1 MVKLIKASCDSSYP
15 LCVHYGFL
23 INDVVVH
30 NTPAITNNFGGN
42 IVTQK
47 LEAFKNDRE
56 IYEIVDLDL
65 DQKVVWDYAEK
76 NKTKKFNYV
85 SFNCEQFANDVIS
98 GNKKSSILA
107 RSLILLGI
115 GLFIWKKSKK
125 NQK

>member
-30 NTPAITNNFGGN
+30 NTPGAVNNFGGN
-42 IVTQK
+42 IITQK
-47 LEAFKNDRE
+47 LDAFKSDRD
-56 IYEIVDLDL
+56 IYEIVDLNL
-65 DQKVVWDYAEK
+65 DQKRVWDYAEK
-76 NKTKKFNYV
+76 NKKKKFNYL

-98 GNKKSSILA
+98 GNKSSSILA
-107 RSLILLGI
+107 RSVVLLGI